1 MSAPRSAQR
10 YPTPQFRR
18 MALAPA
24 IVATIA
30 LLAGVGAIGGD
41 LYLLIQFL
49 VAILALIVAV
59 FAWQA
64 KQWWWIILLVPIA
77 VIWNP
82 VFPLGLEKDLLLALH
97 YVAAIVFIAVGALVK
112 VRNPEDKNSRP
123 VKRS

>member
-1 MSAPRSAQR
+1 MSAPRGAQR

-64 KQWWWIILLVPIA
+64 KQWWWIIVLVPIA

-82 VFPLGLEKDLLLALH
+82 VFPLTIDGDLRLGLH
-97 YVAAIVFIAVGALVK
+97 YAAAIVFIAVGVLVK
-112 VRNPEDKNSRP
+112 VRNPEDKNSGP

>member
-1 MSAPRSAQR
+1 VSSSRSSQR

-64 KQWWWIILLVPIA
+64 KQWWWLTVLVPIA

-82 VFPLGLEKDLLLALH
+82 VFPLGFDKDLLLALH
-97 YVAAIVFIAVGALVK
+97 YVAAVVFLAAGILIR
-112 VRNPEDKNSRP
+112 VRNEDDRNAR
-123 VKRS
+123 